1 MNRPATLNS
10 ALLNLVFAALSD
22 PSRRGIVE
30 RLRDGEATVSDLAAP
45 LAMSLPAVSKH
56 LRALEK
62 AGLLQRR
69 IVGRTHFLKVNPS
82 PLKEASRWIERH
94 RLWWEGSFDRL
105 EKFLAETETK
115 PKPQSKIQPC
125 PSTKRIPSK

>member
-1 MNRPATLNS
+1 MNRPAAPNAT
-10 ALLNLVFAALSD
+10 LLNLIFAALSD

-30 RLRDGEATVSDLAAP
+30 RLQAGEATVSDLAAP

-56 LRALEK
+56 LRVLEN

-69 IVGRTHFLKVNPS
+69 IVGRTHYLRVDPT

-105 EKFLAETETK
+105 EKHLAETETK
-115 PKPQSKIQPC
+115 PKPQPKKHPC
-125 PSTKRIPSK
+125 PSTKRIPS